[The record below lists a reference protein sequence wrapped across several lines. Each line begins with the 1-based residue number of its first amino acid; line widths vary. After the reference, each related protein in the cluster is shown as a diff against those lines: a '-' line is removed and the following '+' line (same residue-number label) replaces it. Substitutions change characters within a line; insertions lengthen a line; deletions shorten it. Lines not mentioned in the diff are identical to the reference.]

1 MRLKPPTLKC
11 PFCDAII
18 TDRYLANEPLTC
30 RNCQRQLMISPG
42 RLDLTSVGA
51 TAVTILL
58 CLLLGLRGIRFFVA
72 VVVLWFPLLVM
83 WAVLLNALVPPG
95 LEPYRAPKKPND
107 EDTYSSDLD
116 MFHR

>member
-72 VVVLWFPLLVM
+72 VVVLWLPLCVT
-83 WAVLLNALVPPG
+83 WAVLLNALVPPP
-95 LEPYRAPKKPND
+95 LEAYRARKKPND
-107 EDTYSSDLD
+107 EDTYLSDLD